1 MTISRFIKNDFL
13 VVDAYEGVSSIRNSL
28 SDNSAVIVMDKNRP
42 VGMLTANDLLIKQHN
57 LVIDCMIPKPGISP
71 AQSVREVLALMK
83 QTHTE
88 VLAVYDD
95 NNDLVGVIY
104 KNDIVDYLCL
114 AVEKQQSMVQL
125 MVHDLKSPLA
135 NISSINDLLQH
146 EVHKEEDKKL
156 LAYSRQSCEIATDI
170 INDLLVSELVENDAL
185 TLSITELNS
194 FLKGCLLSIN
204 GLVSKKEI
212 ILENELPGQKYYF
225 RADKAK
231 LQRAMHNVLY
241 NAIKFTPH
249 GGTIRISCIA
259 ELETGADW
267 FTITVKDSGIGI
279 PEADQPFIFQK
290 FTKAKRKGTNGES
303 STGLGMYITR
313 QIVEQHHGEIWFES
327 KEGVGTTFFIRFNLH
342 ATGGNNDKLIHL
354 ENESH

>member
-1 MTISRFIKNDFL
+1 
-13 VVDAYEGVSSIRNSL
+13 
-28 SDNSAVIVMDKNRP
+28 MDQNRP
-42 VGMLTANDLLIKQHN
+42 VGMLTPNDLLKKQHN

-71 AQSVREVLALMK
+71 AQSVREVLAVMK
-83 QTHTE
+83 QTHSD

-104 KNDIVDYLCL
+104 KNDIVDYLCQ

-135 NISSINDLLQH
+135 NILSINELLQH

-185 TLSITELNS
+185 TLSITELSS
-194 FLKGCLLSIN
+194 FLKACVLSVN
-204 GLVSKKEI
+204 GLISKKEI
-212 ILENELPGQKYYF
+212 ILDNKLPGQKYYF

-241 NAIKFTPH
+241 NAIKFTPN
-249 GGTIRISCIA
+249 GGTIQLSCQA
-259 ELETGADW
+259 EKDR
-267 FTITVKDSGIGI
+267 FTIMVKDSGIGI
-279 PEADQPFIFQK
+279 PELNQPFIFQK
-290 FTKAKRKGTNGES
+290 FTRAKRKGTNGES
-303 STGLGMYITR
+303 STGLGMYITK
-313 QIVEQHHGEIWFES
+313 QIVEQHNGEIWFES
-327 KEGVGTTFFIRFNLH
+327 TEGVGTTFFIRFNLH
-342 ATGGNNDKLIHL
+342 ATESSEKLIHL